1 MTMETI
7 VVTLLLAVLGGGCL
21 LLTLLTLPGNWL
33 ILLLAGVAQAWS
45 MSGGGTPLYSGW
57 TLVALFLLAI
67 LGEVAETG
75 MSAAGARAGGARGRG
90 AWGAVLGSFAG
101 ALGGAVLLAF
111 IPLAGTLVGA
121 LIGAALGAFIGE
133 LTYGDRPAGSL
144 VLPAAA
150 AAVGRMAGIV
160 VKLAFGIAIWVVVV
174 VGALWS

>member
-45 MSGGGTPLYSGW
+45 MSGDGTPLYSGW

-75 MSAAGARAGGARGRG
+75 MPPGSQAPVSVVCDSAAVHATSLPSKNTGMI
-90 AWGAVLGSFAG
+90 AV
-101 ALGGAVLLAF
+101 
-111 IPLAGTLVGA
+111 
-121 LIGAALGAFIGE
+121 
-133 LTYGDRPAGSL
+133 
-144 VLPAAA
+144 
-150 AAVGRMAGIV
+150 
-160 VKLAFGIAIWVVVV
+160 
-174 VGALWS
+174 WSGL